1 MKTIPHRELRNH
13 SSDVLRRVQAGE
25 TIQVTNHG
33 EVVAVLSPPG
43 QGLAPR
49 VAAARRRGGF
59 AAIPRVRSAETT
71 RQALD
76 ALHVAA
82 ALRWGTHAVVTYGE
96 RQALASRAVGLE
108 AAAPG

>member
-1 MKTIPHRELRNH
+1 MKTVTQRELRNH

-49 VAAARRRGGF
+49 VVAAKRRGGF
-59 AAIPRVRSAETT
+59 GAIPRVRSAETS
-71 RQALD
+71 RRALD
-76 ALHVAA
+76 AL
-82 ALRWGTHAVVTYGE
+82 RE
-96 RQALASRAVGLE
+96 E
-108 AAAPG
+108 

>member
-1 MKTIPHRELRNH
+1 MAKTIPHRELRNH

-43 QGLAPR
+43 HGLAPR
-49 VAAARRRGGF
+49 IALARQRGGF
-59 AAIPRVRSAETT
+59 AAIPRVRSSEPT

-76 ALHVAA
+76 AL
-82 ALRWGTHAVVTYGE
+82 RE
-96 RQALASRAVGLE
+96 E
-108 AAAPG
+108 

>member
-1 MKTIPHRELRNH
+1 VAKTIPHRELRNH

-49 VAAARRRGGF
+49 IVAAKHRGGF
-59 AAIPRVRSAETT
+59 AAIPRVRAAEPT
-71 RQALD
+71 RDVLD
-76 ALHVAA
+76 AL
-82 ALRWGTHAVVTYGE
+82 RE
-96 RQALASRAVGLE
+96 E
-108 AAAPG
+108 